1 MTSQLRATLVEAE
14 ALAFAR
20 AELDWLRDNP
30 IRMFGVD
37 VRFLDTDDAR
47 RFVRQ
52 AMKDHA
58 LRHPTNMMKICDYAR
73 AGWDLADEALRELI
87 IEFQDRRE
95 PLPTYLASYSM
106 EVMRGGFR
114 HASGPKKADHLF
126 RDIALMVVVENVAK
140 KFGLN
145 PTRNRAS
152 KRPSACSIVAS
163 AVGLSEAAIVKIWQ
177 RLGRYLQPFATVG
190 KNSLT
195 NKYYDKPVKM

>member
-1 MTSQLRATLVEAE
+1 MTPQLPATLVEAE

-20 AELDWLRDNP
+20 AELDWFRGNP
-30 IRMFGVD
+30 ISLFGVD
-37 VRFLDTDDAR
+37 VRFFNAGDNR

-52 AMKDHA
+52 TVKNYA
-58 LRHPTNMMKICDYAR
+58 LRHPVNMMEIADYAR
-73 AGWDLADEALRELI
+73 GGWDIADETLRELI

-106 EVMRGGFR
+106 DVMRGGFR
-114 HASGPKKADHLF
+114 NAPGPKKADHLF
-126 RDIALMVVVENVAK
+126 RDIVLMMVVESVGK

-163 AVGLSEAAIVKIWQ
+163 AVGLSEAAIVAIWQ
-177 RLGRYLQPFATVG
+177 RLGRYLMPTSPPRSGGQP
-190 KNSLT
+190 L
-195 NKYYDKPVKM
+195 